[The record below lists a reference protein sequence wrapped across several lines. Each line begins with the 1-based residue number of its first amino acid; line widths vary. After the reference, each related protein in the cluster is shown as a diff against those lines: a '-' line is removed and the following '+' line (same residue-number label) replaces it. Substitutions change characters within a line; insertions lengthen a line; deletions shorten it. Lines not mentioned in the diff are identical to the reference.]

1 MIPYSFSIL
10 RYMHDGVTAEFVNV
24 GVALYAGDAV
34 FLRAK
39 CTTQYGRITRMF
51 SRIDGDRFK
60 QQVRFIEE
68 EVTSLGRKLQQ
79 KPFPFAELESDLP
92 SLLKRVLP
100 PDDSA
105 LQFSQCGFGVSTDL
119 DRTLQEVYER
129 YVDRYASE
137 QETSSRSD
145 EEIWRTF
152 RTPLERRNLISA
164 LQPKTISAPDYGY
177 DFQAG
182 WKNGIWHVYEPVSFD
197 LIEPNSLLEKANRW
211 VGRSASL
218 AESAEKFKLHLLIGA
233 PRNPNL
239 RETFRRSTSILRKM
253 VTDTELV
260 METEAEQFAA
270 NLERQMADHGVGT
283 PDIFKLQ

>member
-1 MIPYSFSIL
+1 
-10 RYMHDGVTAEFVNV
+10 
-24 GVALYAGDAV
+24 
-34 FLRAK
+34 
-39 CTTQYGRITRMF
+39 MF
-51 SRIDGDRFK
+51 SKIDGDRFK
-60 QQVRFIEE
+60 QQTRYIEE
-68 EVTSLGRKLQQ
+68 ELSNLGKKLKQR
-79 KPFPFAELESDLP
+79 PLPFAELEGDLE
-92 SLLKRVLP
+92 SLLRRVLP
-100 PDDSA
+100 ADDSA
-105 LQFSQCGFGVSTDL
+105 LQFSPCGFGVSADL
-119 DRTLQEVYER
+119 NKTLEELYER

-145 EEIWRTF
+145 EEVWRTF
-152 RTPLERRNLISA
+152 RTPLERRNLISV
-164 LQPKTISAPDYGY
+164 LEPKTINAPDYDY
-177 DFQAG
+177 AFQAG

-239 RETFRRSTSILRKM
+239 GETFRRSTSILRKM

-270 NLERQMADHGVGT
+270 ELEREMSNYGVVT
-283 PDIFKLQ
+283 LDTLTFKLR